1 MIHERHK
8 TMNLQEL
15 TLETA
20 NALLKNSPYFAMQ
33 GKRGLKFYKRYCM
46 SRNDGY
52 KISAT
57 PVKEWLA
64 Q

>member
-1 MIHERHK
+1 
-8 TMNLQEL
+8 MNLQEL